1 MANAKK
7 FLGQIDLNKIP
18 IKNVVVEQATTNP
31 SNPVEGQLYQNT
43 TDHKLYKYN
52 GTTWV
57 AEGDAASIADGSV
70 SNTEFQ
76 HLNGVTSAIQTQLNS
91 KTTKVPLTF
100 GNASDTTYTLTHNLN
115 SFDVQVQI
123 WLVSGHVQVEG
134 FYVVAATENTITVEM
149 DAAPGVNALR
159 AVIIG

>member
-1 MANAKK
+1 
-7 FLGQIDLNKIP
+7 
-18 IKNVVVEQATTNP
+18 
-31 SNPVEGQLYQNT
+31 
-43 TDHKLYKYN
+43 
-52 GTTWV
+52 
-57 AEGDAASIADGSV
+57 
-70 SNTEFQ
+70 
-76 HLNGVTSAIQTQLNS
+76 
-91 KTTKVPLTF
+91 LTF